1 MYQQIPHCRRERP
14 KFVRMLKTTKLGIK
28 EKERI
33 MRKIRKAIALLATLV
48 MVMGLS
54 LTAFAAETTNVTVT
68 VDNVENAELYVAQI
82 VVPDTSSTDGWKY
95 VDEYKSFFSEL
106 SIQDLIL
113 IAKGTEN
120 GNAAT
125 GKLTTSSELA
135 AALENLRT
143 TVQNEKNKITG
154 NSFEATVG
162 GLYVVVP
169 VKSGYTYSPTL
180 VYVPVNS
187 DNPIEVQTKG
197 AKDQIVKNID
207 NSGESVSAG
216 DIVQYTVTV
225 EYPYISANYNQAS
238 FKVRDTLTNAT
249 FVIDERHPVEI
260 TGLDERQYIVSD
272 SNEKSSLEIKFSPYD
287 STRAGTTI
295 TIKYWVEVGANVSS
309 TNPLKNK
316 VSSELQL
323 DPDGPTTKTEY
334 VVISTP
340 VQAVIN
346 KVDETLKKLPGAV
359 FALYKG
365 NAADENAD
373 TVISIIADAESTQG
387 ITLPDEYKGYQ
398 SLLIA
403 DGDADGNITFDGL
416 DAQEQYYVV
425 EIIAPDGYQIDG
437 INHQLISGGVM
448 TGYPSNKTETI
459 GNVTTITTEYKYN
472 NFKVNK
478 TNNNI
483 TNTKLAELPGTG
495 GIGTTIFTIGGCVIM
510 IAAAGLYFASRRKH
524 GEN

>member
-1 MYQQIPHCRRERP
+1 
-14 KFVRMLKTTKLGIK
+14 
-28 EKERI
+28 
-33 MRKIRKAIALLATLV
+33 MRKLRKVMALLLTLA
-48 MVMGLS
+48 MVMGMS
-54 LTAFAAETTNVTVT
+54 LTTFAAETTNVTVT
-68 VDNVENAELYVAQI
+68 VNNVDKAELYVDQI

-95 VDEYKSFFSEL
+95 VDEYKTFFSNL
-106 SIQDLIL
+106 SIQELIS

-120 GNAAT
+120 GDAVA
-125 GKLTTSSELA
+125 GKLTTSSQLA
-135 AALENLRT
+135 DALENLRT
-143 TVQNEKNKITG
+143 TVQNETNKMAG
-154 NSFEATVG
+154 NSFSATVG

-169 VKSGYTYSPTL
+169 VKQGYTYSPTL

-187 DNPIEVQTKG
+187 DKPIAVQTKG
-197 AKDQIVKNID
+197 AKDQIIKDIAD
-207 NSGESVSAG
+207 NGDSVSAG
-216 DIVQYTVTV
+216 DIVQYTVTI
-225 EYPYISANYNQAS
+225 EYPYISANYKQAS
-238 FKVRDTLTNAT
+238 FKVTDTLTNAT
-249 FVIDERHPVEI
+249 FVIDEKHPVEVS
-260 TGLDERQYIVSD
+260 GLTEKQYTVSD
-272 SNEKSSLEIKFSPYD
+272 ANETRSLEITFSPYD
-287 STRAGTTI
+287 STKAGTTI
-295 TIKYWVEVGANVSS
+295 TIKYWVEVGEDVSS

-340 VQAVIN
+340 VKVVIN
-346 KVDETLKKLPGAV
+346 KVDETLAKLPGAV

-365 NAADENAD
+365 NATDETPD
-373 TVISIIADAESTQG
+373 EVISIIADAENTEG

-398 SLLIA
+398 NLLIA
-403 DGDADGNITFDGL
+403 DGNANGDITFEGL

-448 TGYPSNKTETI
+448 EGYPHTESKTI
-459 GNVTTITTEYKYN
+459 DSVTTITTEYKYN
-472 NFKVNK
+472 DFEVNK

-483 TNTKLAELPGTG
+483 VNTKLAELPGTG